1 MDVEIPDNTVLK
13 GIVWSSSDENVAI
26 VSQDGIITGV
36 HEGVATITM
45 RNAVGLHSEAVVTVV
60 ADTSKLSALINEA
73 KDYKENDYTP
83 KSWSL
88 FMSVLK
94 DAQKAVTDA
103 SSTQSKLDDMYTSLS
118 NAMNALVHI
127 ADTTVLQS
135 TIKEVEALNA
145 KDYTE
150 ASWKAMLQVLTDAKS
165 VLDDKNATQ
174 EAVNQQS

>member
-1 MDVEIPDNTVLK
+1 MK
-13 GIVWSSSDENVAI
+13 
-26 VSQDGIITGV
+26 
-36 HEGVATITM
+36 
-45 RNAVGLHSEAVVTVV
+45 
-60 ADTSKLSALINEA
+60 A

-150 ASWKAMLQVLTDAKS
+150 ASWKPCCRYSQ
-165 VLDDKNATQ
+165 TQ
-174 EAVNQQS
+174 NQS